1 MLMRYYFKLAW
12 ISFKQTPLLSSLIV
26 VTIAV
31 GIAATMTTYTINYM
45 MNQEPVPGKADTLF
59 LVQLNSWGPE
69 KAYYS
74 QGEEERVPPYLTFQD
89 VQNLWR
95 ANRAQSHI
103 PISGYRDQLKLSGQP
118 DSNAKTALVRSTS
131 RDFFSAFN
139 APMKFGTAWSAEA
152 DRRGEQVAVISA
164 DVNQRLFNGQNSVG
178 QSITLGAL
186 EYRVIGVLDT
196 WPILPRFYGEAMH
209 AFRKPRD
216 VFIPFETQ
224 VRNALWSANLQ
235 PFECWRDPQ
244 DSSFEAL
251 LASECVWVYFWVE
264 LQDANQRRAYEEF
277 LYSYVQEQ
285 RVLGRFQRK
294 IVNKLS
300 TPTEYLA
307 DREAISDDNRV
318 ALGLSLCFL
327 LLCLLNSTNLMM
339 AKFHGKAGEIGLR
352 RAVGASRQQVFIQFS
367 VETVLMGIFGGA
379 LGLVLAQLGL
389 IICSRAYQHL
399 SSDLMQMDLYILV
412 LTPLVAISASV
423 FFGLFPVFRASRIEP
438 ASQLNSV

>member
-1 MLMRYYFKLAW
+1 MRYYFKLAW

-45 MNQEPVPGKADTLF
+45 MNQEPVPGKADSLF
-59 LVQLNSWGPE
+59 LVQLNSWGPQ

-103 PISGYRDQLKLSGQP
+103 PISGYRDQLKLPTQS
-118 DSNAKTALVRSTS
+118 DSEAKTALVRSTS

-139 APMKFGTAWSAEA
+139 APIKFGSAWSIDA
-152 DRRGEQVAVISA
+152 DQQGERVAVIGA
-164 DVNQRLFNGQNSVG
+164 EVNQRLFNGENSVG
-178 QSITLGAL
+178 QHIALGGL
-186 EYRVIGVLDT
+186 EYRIIGVMDN
-196 WPILPRFYGEAMH
+196 WPILPRFYGESMH

-224 VRNALWSANLQ
+224 VRNGLWSSNLQ
-235 PFECWRDPQ
+235 PFECWQDPQ

-251 LASECVWVYFWVE
+251 MASECVWIYFWVE
-264 LQDANQRRAYEEF
+264 LQDASQRRAYQEF
-277 LYSYVQEQ
+277 LYTYVQEQ
-285 RVLGRFQRK
+285 RALGRFQRK

-300 TPTEYLA
+300 TPREYLTE
-307 DREAISDDNRV
+307 REAISDDSLV

-339 AKFHGKAGEIGLR
+339 AKFHGKASEIGLR
-352 RAVGASRQQVFIQFS
+352 RAVGASRQQVFVQFS
-367 VETVLMGIFGGA
+367 VETGLMGIFGGV
-379 LGLVLAQLGL
+379 LGLLLAQLGL
-389 IICSRAYQHL
+389 TVCSRIYQHL
-399 SSDLMQMDLYILV
+399 SSDLMHMDMYILV
-412 LTPLVAISASV
+412 LTPLVAISVSV
-423 FFGLFPVFRASRIEP
+423 LFGLLPVYRASCIEP